1 MYIRMYVFFDSRLL
15 SLKTNWTRRKTYA
28 KKVIPVSSEQL
39 CNVVARIVHGMM
51 NFLFFFFMKEMRDS
65 LVKNGWG
72 GRHLTIETRY
82 TAGHIVAFS
91 LVSSETVHFDGS
103 LE

>member
-1 MYIRMYVFFDSRLL
+1 M
-15 SLKTNWTRRKTYA
+15 TNWTRRKTYA
-28 KKVIPVSSEQL
+28 KRVIPVPRNNCATLLRAL
-39 CNVVARIVHGMM
+39 CTVCDE
-51 NFLFFFFMKEMRDS
+51 FFFSFFMKEMRGS

-103 LE
+103 LEQRLSI